1 MKHLKLILTTFLLSI
16 LMVNCS
22 SNDDGTND
30 LPTDAEL
37 TNIRFLN
44 PLIIGTF
51 EGLDECVGTTCFGM
65 PIEYDEITFK
75 DNGDFINDRTELVT
89 GGEITN
95 TFGFTNT
102 NEFIIS
108 EKESDGSTYIT
119 FQRITEI
126 NGTELIFEEYKDN
139 EIGDYDADRIVTYT
153 MQRIN

>member
-1 MKHLKLILTTFLLSI
+1 MKHLKLLLTAFLLSI
-16 LMVNCS
+16 LMINCS
-22 SNDDGTND
+22 SDDGDTND
-30 LPTDAEL
+30 LPTDVEL

-51 EGLDECVGTTCFGM
+51 EGVDECVGSTCFGM
-65 PIEYDEITFK
+65 SINYDEITFK

-89 GGEITN
+89 NGEITN

-119 FQRITEI
+119 FQRITKI
-126 NGTELIFEEYKDN
+126 NGTELIFEEFKDSD
-139 EIGDYDADRIVTYT
+139 IGDYDADRIITYT
-153 MQRIN
+153 MRRIN